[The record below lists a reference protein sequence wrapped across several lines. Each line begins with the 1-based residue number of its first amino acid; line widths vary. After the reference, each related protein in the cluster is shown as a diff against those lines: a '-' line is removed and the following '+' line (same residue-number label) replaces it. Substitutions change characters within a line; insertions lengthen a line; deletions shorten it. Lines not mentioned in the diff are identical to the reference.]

1 MLLGF
6 VIISQGKGTTPSVVT
21 FKIRLDNTVKNI
33 LCGLFCIVIGVDEEN
48 YKVLF
53 TSNFSSSEKQK
64 NMPLMEFRTG
74 AVLRNT
80 EHQFILG

>member
-6 VIISQGKGTTPSVVT
+6 VIISQGKGTTPSAVT
-21 FKIRLDNTVKNI
+21 LKTRLDNTVKSI
-33 LCGLFCIVIGVDEEN
+33 LCGLFCIVIGVDEN

-64 NMPLMEFRTG
+64 NMQLMKFRTA
-74 AVLRNT
+74 AVLRKT
-80 EHQFILG
+80 EGQFILG